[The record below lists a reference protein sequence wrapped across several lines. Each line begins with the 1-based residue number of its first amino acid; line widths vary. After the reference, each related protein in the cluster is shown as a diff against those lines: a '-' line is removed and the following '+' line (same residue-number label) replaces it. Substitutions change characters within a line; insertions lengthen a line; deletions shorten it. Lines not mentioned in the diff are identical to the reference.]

1 MRDSERREVE
11 QAALRL
17 LACREHSRAELRRKL
32 RIWTADEGLLD
43 GVLDVLETQHALS
56 EQRFVQTYIESR
68 KRKGFGPVRIRMELR
83 EKGVDSNLVSDW
95 LDENDPDWD
104 EVLIQAARRKFGS
117 VPPSDFRERG
127 KRARFLE
134 YRGFS
139 PERIRQFLQKN
150 E

>member
-1 MRDSERREVE
+1 M
-11 QAALRL
+11 
-17 LACREHSRAELRRKL
+17 
-32 RIWTADEGLLD
+32 D

-139 PERIRQFLQKN
+139 PERIRQFLRKN

>member
-1 MRDSERREVE
+1 MRNSERREVE

-32 RIWTADEGLLD
+32 RIWTADEGLLE
-43 GVLDVLETQHALS
+43 GVLDALEAKHALS

-95 LDENDPDWD
+95 LDENDPGWA
-104 EVLIQAARRKFGS
+104 EVLKQAARRKFGYE
-117 VPPSDFRERG
+117 PPSDFRERA
-127 KRARFLE
+127 KQARFLE

-139 PERIRQFLQKN
+139 PEWIRQFLHKN
-150 E
+150 G